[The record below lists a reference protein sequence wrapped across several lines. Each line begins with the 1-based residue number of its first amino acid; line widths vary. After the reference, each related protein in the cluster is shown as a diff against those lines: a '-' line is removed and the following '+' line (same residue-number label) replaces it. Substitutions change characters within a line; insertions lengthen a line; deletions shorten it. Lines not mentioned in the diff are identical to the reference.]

1 VTSNSHSAPARRP
14 ERDVLTIKPSKL
26 RDTIRLTIDRELVD
40 ELDRRRGSV
49 SRSQYTEMAL
59 SAALQREQ

>member
-1 VTSNSHSAPARRP
+1 MTSRDSAPATRP
-14 ERDVLTIKPSKL
+14 ERDVLTITPREL